1 MILLFKVAIILLV
14 GYIGGVLANRLKLP
28 NVSGYLIFGLILGPS
43 LGLIFSVLCYE
54 KVGHVGST

>member
-43 LGLIFSVLCYE
+43 LGLIFSGYGGL
-54 KVGHVGST
+54 